1 MAIAP
6 RPAFSLNPAAW
17 AISTKVI
24 AVILAVSLTPM
35 LLTAYYNTS
44 NSLDAL
50 RDIELRSQRQIA
62 DNIAGRIGQI
72 LTDTR
77 RTVAYIAAEPILA
90 TALEQ
95 KKPVA
100 YTSALARMQHY
111 VSTNPDVDLV
121 IIMDK
126 EGTAVV
132 STEPSALGKN
142 FKFREY
148 FANSVQGRPSMTGM
162 VVGAA
167 QGKSGVNISNPITN
181 REGLILGIV
190 MVRVTQKSIAAIV
203 EDERPT
209 KERVGFVIDGDGVVI
224 YHPDPALRYKSLNKL
239 SEASQAA
246 IAADK
251 RFGLPKIDSLDLDE
265 LGTAATKAKAAGH
278 VRYVSALSREAEIAG
293 YAPVGINDWTVIASS
308 TESYFTAPIQAQFKK
323 VIITVGVVGAVFT
336 LLGLLF
342 ARLLVQPLNS
352 LIKAARALSR
362 GDHANA
368 HAKVY
373 SRDEM
378 GQLADTFNSMSRS
391 VVERERER
399 GIFGALVSPDV
410 RDKLLSGDLKLGGE
424 QIRVAALFSDIRG
437 FSTISERMSAPDIV
451 AFLNEYLTEM
461 TEAVKPWG
469 GYVNNFIGDAIVV
482 IFGAPVS
489 APETEYRA
497 VMAALAMRE
506 RLDALNQRRAY
517 MGEFPLENGIGVST
531 GNVVA
536 GQIGA
541 LERCIYTVI
550 GDAVNVAARLE
561 AMTKDVGQH
570 ILINH
575 ATYVGLREHPEIITT
590 ALGEHKVKGR
600 TEPVVVHAV
609 HGIQSEQSIS
619 TIAKTITLAAPAT
632 VVADAALTQ

>member
-1 MAIAP
+1 MIP
-6 RPAFSLNPAAW
+6 THRRGFSLNPAAW

-24 AVILAVSLTPM
+24 AVILAVSLAPM
-35 LLTAYYNTS
+35 LLTAYYNTAS
-44 NSLDAL
+44 SLEAL
-50 RDIELRSQRQIA
+50 RVIELRSQRQIA

-72 LTDTR
+72 LTDTQ

-95 KKPVA
+95 KKPA
-100 YTSALARMQHY
+100 SYTSALARMQQY
-111 VSTNPDVDLV
+111 VSINPDVDLV

-126 EGTAVV
+126 EGTSVV
-132 STEPSALGKN
+132 STEPSALNKN

-148 FANSVQGRPSMTGM
+148 FLNAVQGRPFMTGM

-167 QGKSGVNISNPITN
+167 QGKSGVNISHPITN
-181 REGLILGIV
+181 KEGLILGIV

-203 EDERPT
+203 EEERPT
-209 KERVGFVIDGDGVVI
+209 KERIGFVIDGDGVVI
-224 YHPDPALRYKSLNKL
+224 YHPDPAMRYKSLSTL
-239 SEASQAA
+239 SEATQAT
-246 IAADK
+246 IAADQ
-251 RFGLPKIDSLDLDE
+251 RFRLPKIDSVGLDV
-265 LGTAATKAKAAGH
+265 LGEAAIKSKSANH
-278 VRYVSALSREAEIAG
+278 VRYFSGPNNDAQIAG
-293 YAPVGINDWTVIASS
+293 YAPVSVNDWTVIASS
-308 TESYFTAPIQAQFKK
+308 SEAFFAAPIQAQFQK
-323 VIITVGVVGAVFT
+323 VVLTVGLVGAVFT

-342 ARLLVQPLNS
+342 ARLLVRPLNS
-352 LIKAARALSR
+352 LIQAARALSR

-368 HAKVY
+368 HARVY

-378 GQLADTFNSMSRS
+378 GQLAETFNSMSKS
-391 VVERERER
+391 VLERERER

-437 FSTISERMSAPDIV
+437 FSTICERMSASDIV

-497 VMAALAMRE
+497 VMAALAMRV
-506 RLDALNQRRAY
+506 RLDALNQRRADI
-517 MGEFPLENGIGVST
+517 GEFPLENGIGIST

-570 ILINH
+570 ILMNH
-575 ATYVGLREHPEIITT
+575 ATHAGLREHPEIICLP
-590 ALGEHKVKGR
+590 LGEHKVKGR
-600 TEPVVVHAV
+600 TEPVIVYAV
-609 HGIQSEQSIS
+609 TGLN
-619 TIAKTITLAAPAT
+619 ALALPAP
-632 VVADAALTQ
+632 VDALEVLPPERAIVS